1 MTDYLEEL
9 LDQLEEE
16 EADVAAH
23 WPEDLAPTWAEFPGG
38 AEPRGETRTTGRS
51 PVTALPEAVWTE
63 AWEALESP
71 EAVESALLPGPP
83 ETWTVARGP
92 VPPEKEPT
100 DAHIPE
106 FLEAAAWP
114 APQPDAL
121 EEADGRKS
129 ERPALLERAA
139 VLAEWLRG
147 LDYTALKKL
156 LACNDSIAEL
166 NFRRFQ
172 EMDLRRPGTPA
183 LLSYDGIQYQYMAPH
198 LFTRPQFEYAETH
211 LRILSGFYGV
221 LRPFDGV
228 LPYRL
233 EMGARCSTPFCKNL
247 YDFWGDSLYR
257 TLTAGGEDT
266 LLNLASAEYAKAVRP
281 WVTPPVRWIDV
292 TFGEAD
298 GDKVVEKGGYVKM
311 ARGEMVRFL
320 AERNAETPEAAQGF
334 DRLGYRFSPAHS
346 TAASYVFLREGRA
359 N

>member
-1 MTDYLEEL
+1 MR
-9 LDQLEEE
+9 
-16 EADVAAH
+16 AI
-23 WPEDLAPTWAEFPGG
+23 
-38 AEPRGETRTTGRS
+38 
-51 PVTALPEAVWTE
+51 VTVLGKDRVGIMS
-63 AWEALESP
+63 L
-71 EAVESALLPGPP
+71 VCALLAQHNVNILDISQTILQGDF
-83 ETWTVARGP
+83 TMVML
-92 VPPEKEPT
+92 V
-100 DAHIPE
+100 DAGVCDIP
-106 FLEAAAWP
+106 FAALA
-114 APQPDAL
+114 
-121 EEADGRKS
+121 
-129 ERPALLERAA
+129 ALLERAA

-156 LACNDSIAEL
+156 LAGNDGIAEL

-172 EMDLRRPGTPA
+172 EMDLRRPGAPA

-233 EMGARCSTPFCKNL
+233 EMGARCSTPFCKSL

-281 WVTPPVRWIDV
+281 WVTPPVRWINV

-298 GDKVVEKGGYVKM
+298 GDKVVEKGVYVKM

-320 AERNAETPEAAQGF
+320 AERNAETPEEAQGF

-346 TAASYVFLREGRA
+346 TAASYVFLREGRT

>member
-38 AEPRGETRTTGRS
+38 AEPRGVTRTTGRS

-129 ERPALLERAA
+129 ERPARSTGSPAGGTALSGLAARQSGGWLERGEDHAAA
-139 VLAEWLRG
+139 VDRAFQR
-147 LDYTALKKL
+147 
-156 LACNDSIAEL
+156 DS
-166 NFRRFQ
+166 RR
-172 EMDLRRPGTPA
+172 
-183 LLSYDGIQYQYMAPH
+183 YD
-198 LFTRPQFEYAETH
+198 
-211 LRILSGFYGV
+211 
-221 LRPFDGV
+221 
-228 LPYRL
+228 
-233 EMGARCSTPFCKNL
+233 
-247 YDFWGDSLYR
+247 
-257 TLTAGGEDT
+257 
-266 LLNLASAEYAKAVRP
+266 
-281 WVTPPVRWIDV
+281 
-292 TFGEAD
+292 
-298 GDKVVEKGGYVKM
+298 
-311 ARGEMVRFL
+311 
-320 AERNAETPEAAQGF
+320 QGF
-334 DRLGYRFSPAHS
+334 ALY
-346 TAASYVFLREGRA
+346 
-359 N
+359 

>member
-9 LDQLEEE
+9 LDQLKEE

-38 AEPRGETRTTGRS
+38 AEPREETRTTGRS

-129 ERPALLERAA
+129 ERPALLERAERLDRA
-139 VLAEWLRG
+139 VRQARRG
-147 LDYTALKKL
+147 GTAVRS
-156 LACNDSIAEL
+156 AGVETGEL
-166 NFRRFQ
+166 TTPGRAG
-172 EMDLRRPGTPA
+172 RRPWGWSERDEDHA
-183 LLSYDGIQYQYMAPH
+183 AVVDRAFQRDSRRYD
-198 LFTRPQFEYAETH
+198 
-211 LRILSGFYGV
+211 
-221 LRPFDGV
+221 
-228 LPYRL
+228 
-233 EMGARCSTPFCKNL
+233 
-247 YDFWGDSLYR
+247 
-257 TLTAGGEDT
+257 
-266 LLNLASAEYAKAVRP
+266 
-281 WVTPPVRWIDV
+281 
-292 TFGEAD
+292 
-298 GDKVVEKGGYVKM
+298 
-311 ARGEMVRFL
+311 
-320 AERNAETPEAAQGF
+320 QGF
-334 DRLGYRFSPAHS
+334 ALY
-346 TAASYVFLREGRA
+346 
-359 N
+359 

>member
-51 PVTALPEAVWTE
+51 PVTALPEAVCTE

-129 ERPALLERAA
+129 ERPALLERAERLDRA
-139 VLAEWLRG
+139 VRQARRG
-147 LDYTALKKL
+147 DTAVRSTGSPAGGTALSG
-156 LACNDSIAEL
+156 LAA
-166 NFRRFQ
+166 RQ
-172 EMDLRRPGTPA
+172 
-183 LLSYDGIQYQYMAPH
+183 
-198 LFTRPQFEYAETH
+198 
-211 LRILSGFYGV
+211 SGGW
-221 LRPFDGV
+221 
-228 LPYRL
+228 L
-233 EMGARCSTPFCKNL
+233 ER
-247 YDFWGDSLYR
+247 
-257 TLTAGGEDT
+257 GEDH
-266 LLNLASAEYAKAVRP
+266 AAAVDRAFQ
-281 WVTPPVRWIDV
+281 RDSRRY
-292 TFGEAD
+292 D
-298 GDKVVEKGGYVKM
+298 
-311 ARGEMVRFL
+311 
-320 AERNAETPEAAQGF
+320 QGF
-334 DRLGYRFSPAHS
+334 ALY
-346 TAASYVFLREGRA
+346 
-359 N
+359 

>member
-1 MTDYLEEL
+1 MKL
-9 LDQLEEE
+9 LISP
-16 EADVAAH
+16 AKKMR
-23 WPEDLAPTWAEFPGG
+23 EDGDFLAPRQA
-38 AEPRGETRTTGRS
+38 
-51 PVTALPEAVWTE
+51 
-63 AWEALESP
+63 
-71 EAVESALLPGPP
+71 
-83 ETWTVARGP
+83 
-92 VPPEKEPT
+92 
-100 DAHIPE
+100 
-106 FLEAAAWP
+106 
-114 APQPDAL
+114 
-121 EEADGRKS
+121 
-129 ERPALLERAA
+129 PALLERAA

-156 LACNDSIAEL
+156 LACNDGIAEL

-233 EMGARCSTPFCKNL
+233 EMGARCSTPFCKSL

-292 TFGEAD
+292 TFGETD
-298 GDKVVEKGGYVKM
+298 GDKVVEKGVYVKM

-334 DRLGYRFSPAHS
+334 DRLDYRFSPAHS
-346 TAASYVFLREGRA
+346 TAASYVFLREGRT

>member
-51 PVTALPEAVWTE
+51 PVTVLPEAVWTE

-129 ERPALLERAA
+129 ERPALLERAERLDRA
-139 VLAEWLRG
+139 VRQARRG
-147 LDYTALKKL
+147 DTAVRSTGSPAGGTALSG
-156 LACNDSIAEL
+156 LAA
-166 NFRRFQ
+166 RQ
-172 EMDLRRPGTPA
+172 
-183 LLSYDGIQYQYMAPH
+183 
-198 LFTRPQFEYAETH
+198 
-211 LRILSGFYGV
+211 SGGW
-221 LRPFDGV
+221 
-228 LPYRL
+228 L
-233 EMGARCSTPFCKNL
+233 ER
-247 YDFWGDSLYR
+247 
-257 TLTAGGEDT
+257 GEDH
-266 LLNLASAEYAKAVRP
+266 AAAVDRAFQ
-281 WVTPPVRWIDV
+281 RDSRRY
-292 TFGEAD
+292 D
-298 GDKVVEKGGYVKM
+298 
-311 ARGEMVRFL
+311 
-320 AERNAETPEAAQGF
+320 QGF
-334 DRLGYRFSPAHS
+334 ALY
-346 TAASYVFLREGRA
+346 
-359 N
+359 

>member
-1 MTDYLEEL
+1 MKILISPAKKMRSDPDT
-9 LDQLEEE
+9 
-16 EADVAAH
+16 
-23 WPEDLAPTWAEFPGG
+23 LAP
-38 AEPRGETRTTGRS
+38 
-51 PVTALPEAVWTE
+51 
-63 AWEALESP
+63 EAL
-71 EAVESALLPGPP
+71 
-83 ETWTVARGP
+83 
-92 VPPEKEPT
+92 
-100 DAHIPE
+100 
-106 FLEAAAWP
+106 
-114 APQPDAL
+114 
-121 EEADGRKS
+121 
-129 ERPALLERAA
+129 PALLSETER
-139 VLAEWLRG
+139 
-147 LDYTALKKL
+147 L
-156 LACNDSIAEL
+156 LAALRTMTPGELQALWRYSDAIAAQNLERL
-166 NFRRFQ
+166 RD
-172 EMDLRRPGTPA
+172 MDLRRRLTPA
-183 LLSYDGIQYQYMAPH
+183 LLSYVGLQYQYMAPH

-334 DRLGYRFSPAHS
+334 DRLDYRFSPAHS